1 MYLVVGLGNPGKEYD
16 GTRHNL
22 GFEVIS
28 EIKRRLEVETPF
40 KQNLKSMIGKSCLDS
55 KDLILAMPQTF
66 MNNSGYAVKQIKDKY
81 NIDVKKIIAV
91 YDDMDLESGRIKIK
105 LGGSSGGHNGVESII
120 NSLGTKDFIR
130 VKIGINRPAVFKK
143 EENHYADY
151 VLSKIPKSQKKEI
164 SESIGKAAD
173 AVEYVIIKGP
183 HLAMN
188 IFNKN
193 I

>member
-1 MYLVVGLGNPGKEYD
+1 MYLVVGLGNPGKEYE

-28 EIKRRLEVETPF
+28 EIKKRLEVETPF
-40 KQNLKSMIGKSCLDS
+40 KQNLKSMIGKTCLDS

-66 MNNSGYAVKQIKDKY
+66 MNNSGYAVKQIRDKY
-81 NIDVKKIIAV
+81 NIDIKNIIAV
-91 YDDMDLESGRIKIK
+91 YDDMDLDVGRIKIK
-105 LGGSSGGHNGVESII
+105 SGGSSGGHNGVESII
-120 NSLGTKDFIR
+120 NSLGSKDFMRI
-130 VKIGINRPAVFKK
+130 KIGISRPSDFK
-143 EENHYADY
+143 EGENNYADY

-164 SESIGKAAD
+164 SESIDKAAD
-173 AVEYVIIKGP
+173 AVEHLILKG
-183 HLAMN
+183 HHAAMN